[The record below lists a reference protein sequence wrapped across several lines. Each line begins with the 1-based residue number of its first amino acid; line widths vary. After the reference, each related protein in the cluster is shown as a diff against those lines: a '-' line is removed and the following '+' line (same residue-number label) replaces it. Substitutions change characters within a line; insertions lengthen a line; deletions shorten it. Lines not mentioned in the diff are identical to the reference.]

1 MTSKLLDP
9 VLSEQS
15 AASDLVASD
24 LLVPLQASLDAAEE
38 RIAVLEGQLAE
49 WSAIVEV
56 GQVLTGLLDM
66 EDVLSYVVYLAES
79 LVGGHSAAVALRAEG
94 EEEFILKNSS
104 GSLRATEGQKLL
116 CEGSFVGSVILSGE
130 PALSEWLSND
140 PRGYGLGGQQ
150 GPAVVVPITNSGR
163 VMGAFLVARLEG
175 SPVFGPDS
183 IVILQKMAAYAA
195 IAIHNAEIHRVQE
208 ATADTLRQQAA
219 ELEGAYGTLRRSQ
232 EQLVTSEK
240 MAALGR
246 ITAGIAHEINSPLGG
261 ILNALRAARG
271 FIGEY
276 EASAADPD
284 ITPDDHKAI
293 AADILNAIATA
304 EGAASKVALFVKSIK
319 GQTRAGE
326 GDVTLFD
333 PATEVD
339 ATIVLLQHDL
349 KRRRIAVFT
358 DMERGLR
365 LKGDQNKFGMVV
377 QNLISN
383 AMDAYEN
390 QPGEVWIRLSAEN
403 EKLRLSVED
412 KGCGIPEEVRG
423 KIYDY
428 LFTTKDVGK
437 GTGLGLSMVHSVI
450 TTTYQGEVMLDTEVG
465 RGTTFSVLIPLTPTE
480 TDHGA

>member
-9 VLSEQS
+9 VKSEKS
-15 AASDLVASD
+15 GARKRVAKD
-24 LLVPLQASLDAAEE
+24 ILAPVQASLDAAEE
-38 RIAVLEGQLAE
+38 RIALLEGQLAE

-79 LVGGHSAAVALRAEG
+79 LVGGHSAAVALRVED
-94 EEEFILKNSS
+94 EEAFILKNSS

-116 CEGSFVGSVILSGE
+116 CEGSVVGSVIVSGE
-130 PALSEWLSND
+130 PTLSESLSRD
-140 PRGYGLGGQQ
+140 PRGYRLGGTQ
-150 GPAVVVPITNSGR
+150 GPAVVVPIMNSGR

-175 SPVFGPDS
+175 SPVFGAES
-183 IVILQKMAAYAA
+183 IVVLQKMAAYAA
-195 IAIHNAEIHRVQE
+195 IAIHNAEIHRVQA

-271 FIGEY
+271 FISEY

-284 ITPDDHKAI
+284 ITPDDHRAI
-293 AADILNAIATA
+293 AADILNAISTA
-304 EGAASKVALFVKSIK
+304 ESAASKVALFVKSIK
-319 GQTRAGE
+319 SQTRAGE
-326 GDVTLFD
+326 GDVTVFD

-349 KRRRIAVFT
+349 KRRRVAVFT
-358 DMERGLR
+358 EMQRGLR

-383 AMDAYEN
+383 AVDAYEN
-390 QPGEVWIRLSAEN
+390 RPGEVWVRLGADG
-403 EKLRLSVED
+403 KQIRLSVED
-412 KGCGIPEEVRG
+412 KGCGIPEELRG
-423 KIYDY
+423 KIFDPF
-428 LFTTKDVGK
+428 FTTKDVGK

-450 TTTYQGEVMLDTEVG
+450 TTNYQGEVVLDSEVG
-465 RGTTFSVLIPLTPTE
+465 RGTTFTVIIPLTPSE